1 VGGGSWERVA
11 DGSEWDWE
19 GVGGSRGER
28 VAGGSEWDWVVVG
41 GSRWEGWQIGTSG
54 TGRE

>member
-1 VGGGSWERVA
+1 MGGGSWERVA